1 MKLIASAAVVAA
13 MLGTAAM
20 APAAFAQDQGP
31 QAGPGERHQMFL
43 RHHGGNHRFGPQ
55 MHMQRGGPGM
65 ERSMMRGG
73 GLLALA
79 CSADG
84 ADRLEHMLLSLSQR
98 LDPTADQ
105 QSLFE
110 DFRTAALTAQTG
122 FADSCAELSPEDDT
136 AAAASPDLVE
146 RLRRHIGVGEARLT
160 AMNEVL
166 PALEAFYGSLTDEQ
180 KALLEPG
187 HGKRGERHGMRIE
200 RPVSP
205 AAPEAPELEG

>member
-1 MKLIASAAVVAA
+1 
-13 MLGTAAM
+13 
-20 APAAFAQDQGP
+20 
-31 QAGPGERHQMFL
+31 
-43 RHHGGNHRFGPQ
+43 
-55 MHMQRGGPGM
+55 MHIQRGGPGM

-98 LDPTADQ
+98 LDPTAEQ
-105 QSLFE
+105 QPLFE
-110 DFRTAALTAQTG
+110 DFRNAALTAQTG
-122 FADSCAELSPEDDT
+122 FADSCAELNPEDDT
-136 AAAASPDLVE
+136 AAATPDLVE
-146 RLRRHIGVGEARLT
+146 RLRQHIGVGEARLT

-180 KALLEPG
+180 KALLEPR
-187 HGKRGERHGMRIE
+187 HGKRGGRHGMRIE